1 MKLIGNLK
9 KQDKKNVKE
18 EKDLQAEKKAGKV
31 SLDDDLLSAVSGGS
45 VVVEIQKLKEFGK

>member
-1 MKLIGNLK
+1 MAIIK
-9 KQDKKNVKE
+9 KQDKKNEKE